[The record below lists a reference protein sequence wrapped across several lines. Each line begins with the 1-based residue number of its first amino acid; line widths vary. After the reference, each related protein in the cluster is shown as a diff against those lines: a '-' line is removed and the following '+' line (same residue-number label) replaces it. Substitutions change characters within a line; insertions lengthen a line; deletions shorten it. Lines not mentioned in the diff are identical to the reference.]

1 MSWNMTPIDI
11 HALHQKRLEQFAVQS
26 WEVIQIASAFG
37 PEVERARLLEAAE
50 CMHGARMVL
59 TGPARAD
66 ADTLCELA
74 WTRLAALDRGMRE
87 QGEMAA

>member
-1 MSWNMTPIDI
+1 MSAANMLFGMEA
-11 HALHQKRLEQFAVQS
+11 ALQYRLEQFAVQL
-26 WEVIQIASAFG
+26 WADIQRGAALD
-37 PEVERARLLEAAE
+37 PEVERYHLMEAAE
-50 CMHGARMVL
+50 CLHGARMVL

-74 WTRLAALDRGMRE
+74 WARLAELDRGMRE